1 MDEETMEHI
10 FEPFFTTKKGEG
22 TGMGLAVAHGI
33 VRDHQGAITVKSRPG
48 MGTTFTIL
56 LPELKGGKEQE
67 TGCTQSRS
75 A

>member
-33 VRDHQGAITVKSRPG
+33 VKNHQGAITV
-48 MGTTFTIL
+48 
-56 LPELKGGKEQE
+56 
-67 TGCTQSRS
+67 RS
-75 A
+75 APGKGATFRVFLPKSQGVPEKDRCRPA